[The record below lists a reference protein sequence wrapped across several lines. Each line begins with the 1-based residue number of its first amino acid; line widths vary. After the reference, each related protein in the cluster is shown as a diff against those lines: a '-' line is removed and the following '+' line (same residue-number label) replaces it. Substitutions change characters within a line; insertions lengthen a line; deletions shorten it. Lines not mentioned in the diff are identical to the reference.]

1 MKRLF
6 LLFTVFSIASLSSFA
21 QNYFEGKI
29 VYTQKMDI
37 GFASKSEV
45 FEYYKGRHSV
55 SEMPAMKMKIIYRDD
70 KKELTTIQELMGTPM
85 VVTVPMNINDTTEL
99 NIDDSLLAEAG
110 ESGESELQVSDT
122 LVSILGHRC
131 IQITTNSD
139 DKMMNGVSTLWIDT
153 SFHIPYNF
161 GIDSDVPFGLV
172 VKSETE
178 VTMNGKNVKI
188 TKELKA
194 IFEGEIDD
202 RIFALP
208 DEKEAIIS
216 YMNENGEIVFR
227 EGDSL
232 KYQQLM
238 SKPVKLKHFE
248 EIVNDADF
256 SKKVGE
262 GLSVLD
268 FGATWCGPCRLLAP
282 KMENLAKRL
291 GHQYNFYKIDIDQ
304 CPKTAKQY
312 NIHSV
317 PTVILLNGT
326 TEVRRFEGNIGSEEE
341 IENWL
346 KQNQ

>member
-1 MKRLF
+1 MKRL
-6 LLFTVFSIASLSSFA
+6 LLLLTILSITLSSFA

-45 FEYYKGRHSV
+45 IEYYKGRHSV

-85 VVTVPMNINDTTEL
+85 VVTVPMYSNDTTEL
-99 NIDDSLLAEAG
+99 DLDDSLLD
-110 ESGESELQVSDT
+110 ESKDSSASEIQVSDT

-131 IQITTNSD
+131 IQITTNTD
-139 DKMMNGVSTLWIDT
+139 NEMMDGVSTVWIDT
-153 SFHIPYNF
+153 SVHIPYNF
-161 GIDSDVPFGLV
+161 GIDSDVPLGLV
-172 VKSETE
+172 VKSETD
-178 VTMNGKNVKI
+178 VNMNGKNVKI
-188 TKELKA
+188 IKELKA

-208 DEKEAIIS
+208 NEKEAIIS

-227 EGDSL
+227 KGDSL
-232 KYQQLM
+232 KYQRLM
-238 SKPVKLKHFE
+238 NKPVKLKHLE
-248 EIVNDADF
+248 EIANDADF
-256 SKKVGE
+256 GKKVGE

-326 TEVRRFEGNIGSEEE
+326 SEVKRFEGNIGSEEE

-346 KQNQ
+346 IQNQ